1 MYPSFF
7 STSASADFCFEA
19 GINTSSFIA
28 AFALRM
34 RVSMSAIGSV
44 IMTQSPTC
52 LGQTRDFTGM
62 GHLAKAQ
69 AAQSEFAIHSTRAST
84 FLATRVTAYLE
95 LRRFVRL
102 VYE

>member
-1 MYPSFF
+1 
-7 STSASADFCFEA
+7 
-19 GINTSSFIA
+19 
-28 AFALRM
+28 
-34 RVSMSAIGSV
+34 MSAIGSV